1 MPNLKSAKKRMKT
14 DDKKRLHNATIKS
27 TMRNISKKTLAAV
40 SAKDK
45 DLAQKTLNE
54 AFSKID
60 RAAKNSLLHKKTAS
74 RQKAALA
81 TAVSKI

>member
-1 MPNLKSAKKRMKT
+1 MKT

-27 TMRNISKKTLAAV
+27 SVRNSAKKTLEAV

-45 DLAQKTLNE
+45 DLAQNTLND

-60 RAAKNSLLHKKTAS
+60 RAAKNGLLHKKTAS
-74 RQKAALA
+74 RRKAALA